1 MVEMTSYDPGVP
13 SWVDVSSRDLPAT
26 VGFYTALFGWDSFEV
41 PDGGGYTMFL
51 KDGKRICAAGPV
63 MDPNMP
69 EVWTT
74 YVNVAD
80 ADATATAI
88 KEAGGSTLA
97 GPMDVMA
104 AGRMAVFM
112 DDGGA
117 AFSIWQPGEH
127 PGAEIVNEPVSL
139 TWNEL
144 ASSDI
149 EKSKAFYGRVFGWTS
164 ETNQMGP
171 MSYTEFKVDGRSIAG
186 MMALGPMHPPGT
198 PPHWLV
204 YFAVADTDATVART
218 VELGG
223 ASLAPPIDIPIG
235 RFAVLA
241 DPRGVPFAVIKM
253 AAG

>member
-13 SWVDVSSRDLPAT
+13 CWVDVSSRDVPAT
-26 VGFYTALFGWDSFEV
+26 IAFYTGLFNWDSFE
-41 PDGGGYTMFL
+41 PPGGGGYTMFL
-51 KDGKRICAAGPV
+51 QAGKPVCAAGPL
-63 MDPNMP
+63 MDPNAP
-69 EVWTT
+69 EAWTT
-74 YVNVAD
+74 YISVTD
-80 ADATATAI
+80 ADAAAAAV
-88 KEAGGSTLA
+88 KDAGGSILA
-97 GPMDVMA
+97 GPFDVMDV
-104 AGRMAVFM
+104 GRMGVFM

-117 AFSIWQPGEH
+117 VFSVWQPGAH
-127 PGAEIVNEPVSL
+127 TGAAIVNEPNSL

-149 EKSKAFYGRVFGWTS
+149 DKSKTFYGRVFGWTA
-164 ETNQMGP
+164 ETNEMGG

-218 VELGG
+218 AELGG
-223 ASLAPPIDIPIG
+223 KALGPPIDLPIG

-241 DPRGVPFAVIKM
+241 DPRNAVFAVIKM
-253 AAG
+253 AAS